1 MTKPLKDR
9 NFDPL
14 IAKFEQKV
22 YGTVKGS
29 WRLQCLQEDLAG
41 LQQQPEPLTIW
52 DAGCGL
58 GQMAAW
64 FAKAGHQLT
73 LSDLSK
79 KMVTRAAAEFSDQQ
93 LSAHFLVGPTQALAA
108 QLPQF
113 DLVMFHAV
121 LEWLAEPEATFKQ
134 VLSKVKPGGYLSVLF
149 YNRNAIVYTNV
160 LKGRWRWQHILDDG
174 YIGKGKKLTPPHPHY
189 PETVRDWLA
198 AAGFECQVQTGIR
211 VFHDYLTHEVLAESN
226 FDELMALE
234 TQFCRRPTYRD
245 MGRYIHILA
254 YKPPYNSSDTQ
265 GNPHESNEGT

>member
-1 MTKPLKDR
+1 MSKPLKDR

-29 WRLQCLQEDLAG
+29 WRLECLQQDLAA
-41 LQQQPEPLTIW
+41 LCEQSTPLTIW

-64 FAKAGHQLT
+64 FATAGHHVT

-79 KMVTRAAAEFSDQQ
+79 KMVARAEAAFNAQNLPAE
-93 LSAHFLVGPTQALAA
+93 FLVGPAQTLAQ
-108 QLPQF
+108 QLPLF
-113 DLVMFHAV
+113 DLVLFHAV

-134 VLSKVKPGGYLSVLF
+134 VMAKVKPGGYLSVLF

-160 LKGRWRWQHILDDG
+160 LKGSWRWQHILDDG

-189 PETVRDWLA
+189 PETVRDWLVQ
-198 AAGFECQVQTGIR
+198 AGFECQVQTGIR
-211 VFHDYLTHEVLAESN
+211 VFHDYLTHEVLADS
-226 FDELMALE
+226 DQAELMALE
-234 TQFCRRPTYRD
+234 ARFCRQPTYRD

-254 YKPPYNSSDTQ
+254 HRPINSTPTEERESPY
-265 GNPHESNEGT
+265 EF

>member
-1 MTKPLKDR
+1 MSKPLKDR

-14 IAKFEQKV
+14 ITKFEQKV

-29 WRLQCLQEDLAG
+29 WRLQCLQQDLAG
-41 LQQQPEPLTIW
+41 LQQHPPLEIW

-64 FAKAGHQLT
+64 FATAGHHVT

-79 KMVTRAAAEFSDQQ
+79 KMVQRASENFAEQNLSAEF
-93 LSAHFLVGPTQALAA
+93 FVGSVQNLAP
-108 QLPQF
+108 QLPPF
-113 DLVMFHAV
+113 DLVLFHAV

-134 VLSKVKPGGYLSVLF
+134 VMAKVKPGGYLSVLF

-160 LKGRWRWQHILDDG
+160 LKGSWRWQHILDDG

-189 PETVRDWLA
+189 PETVKEWLTQ
-198 AAGFECQVQTGIR
+198 AGFECQVQTGIR
-211 VFHDYLTHEVLAESN
+211 VFHDYLTHEVLADS
-226 FDELMALE
+226 DQTELMALE
-234 TQFCRRPTYRD
+234 ARFCRQPTYRD

-254 YKPPYNSSDTQ
+254 YKPQNSTEPDEEMTQ
-265 GNPHESNEGT
+265 